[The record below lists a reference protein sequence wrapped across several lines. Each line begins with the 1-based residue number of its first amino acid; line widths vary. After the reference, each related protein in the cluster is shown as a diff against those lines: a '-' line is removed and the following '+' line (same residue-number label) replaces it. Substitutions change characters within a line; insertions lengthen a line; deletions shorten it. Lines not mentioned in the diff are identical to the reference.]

1 MQSQTAP
8 RKPTNLTLDPSL
20 LTEARSFGVNLSQAA
35 EEGLRACRSRG
46 EGASLAARE
55 CRRARKL
62 ERVGRSARLASGE
75 IQAVLMARF
84 EVFANPGG
92 AGYVLDVQ
100 ADVLSELNTRIVAP
114 LLPLTQ
120 APVPADRLNPVFEI
134 GDAPHVMVTQ
144 FMAAVPSALLRSPVT
159 SLMGQDNEIM
169 AALDMVLVGF

>member
-1 MQSQTAP
+1 
-8 RKPTNLTLDPSL
+8 
-20 LTEARSFGVNLSQAA
+20 
-35 EEGLRACRSRG
+35 
-46 EGASLAARE
+46 
-55 CRRARKL
+55 
-62 ERVGRSARLASGE
+62 
-75 IQAVLMARF
+75 MARF

-144 FMAAVPSALLRSPVT
+144 FMAAVPSALLRSRNLSG
-159 SLMGQDNEIM
+159 SLSERNQ
-169 AALDMVLVGF
+169 

>member
-1 MQSQTAP
+1 
-8 RKPTNLTLDPSL
+8 
-20 LTEARSFGVNLSQAA
+20 
-35 EEGLRACRSRG
+35 
-46 EGASLAARE
+46 
-55 CRRARKL
+55 
-62 ERVGRSARLASGE
+62 
-75 IQAVLMARF
+75 MARF

-144 FMAAVPSALLRSPVT
+144 FMAAVRPKAAVGARCREGPFRALCGRCVLYQRPGRIPAAHEPHRLKGKPADRSE
-159 SLMGQDNEIM
+159 QERQR
-169 AALDMVLVGF
+169 